1 MPHADPDAR
10 KACNSRNQRKNL
22 PSIKQKRH
30 YDALLAH
37 YDATSEQ
44 IERARR
50 QAVDEGVPFD
60 SDYAHAAGVPD
71 FRQFNNGSREP
82 HRNTLERNAVEA
94 FPLDDN
100 KKHFYQIKAPRK
112 GDVPAPPEQNTG
124 TQQEVDNTGTQQEV
138 MWGEDYSF
146 NVA

>member
-10 KACNSRNQRKNL
+10 KACNSRSQRKNL
-22 PSIKQKRH
+22 PFIKQKRH
-30 YDALLAH
+30 YDVLLAH

-44 IERARR
+44 IERAKR

-82 HRNTLERNAVEA
+82 HRHTLERNKVEA

-100 KKHFYQIKAPRK
+100 NKHFYQIKAPRK
-112 GDVPAPPEQNTG
+112 GDVQAKPEQNTG
-124 TQQEVDNTGTQQEV
+124 TQKPVDNTGTQQEA